1 MRDLRKAVLQALAFT
16 MRDFATVRDFE
27 AARAKLRDSLRAALD
42 SDTGE
47 TTMHTPGPWT
57 SGRAIP
63 ADDTVSRIVRAGVD
77 HIAVVMDLE
86 GAAQEAADNAR
97 LIAAAPDLLAALQAL
112 VGEADLGEI
121 DHDDGTRALLAQARA
136 AIARATGDQ

>member
-47 TTMHTPGPWT
+47 TTMHSTGPWT
-57 SGRAIP
+57 AMVTDTMGDTPALWDIVQRSSGGTVAEIQSHNP
-63 ADDTVSRIVRAGVD
+63 DD
-77 HIAVVMDLE
+77 
-86 GAAQEAADNAR
+86 AA
-97 LIAAAPDLLAALQAL
+97 LVAAAPDLLAALQL
-112 VGEADLGEI
+112 VHANAGESPEWIRSRIAPV
-121 DHDDGTRALLAQARA
+121 
-136 AIARATGDQ
+136 IARATGDQ